1 MPACLKSTAVALWQ
15 LGLHVNPSPS
25 TDAQTETYLI
35 LPSSHRKSGLEFA
48 TAADG
53 TSEWVRPEDVERFK
67 IKGEALL
74 GKEAKENEGALSQ
87 LGAMQQ
93 QLVVD
98 KAENEEQKQ
107 LLIDAQNQL
116 LARRGCKSCGCVL
129 S

>member
-1 MPACLKSTAVALWQ
+1 M
-15 LGLHVNPSPS
+15 
-25 TDAQTETYLI
+25 
-35 LPSSHRKSGLEFA
+35 
-48 TAADG
+48 
-53 TSEWVRPEDVERFK
+53 ERFK

-107 LLIDAQNQL
+107 LLIDAQSQTQQLERLEAENEEHKRLLINAQNQ
-116 LARRGCKSCGCVL
+116 SCGCTL